1 MSYCLALSGK
11 PDNEGNTY
19 NVDKLHENS
28 FWWHRICKYNNYYN
42 KPDVPTIKGRHYTMG
57 AHNINWPIP
66 QSAIDANMLDKL
78 YQNPGYDG
86 HDSSVEMWQTWE
98 EAVEHE

>member
-1 MSYCLALSGK
+1 
-11 PDNEGNTY
+11 
-19 NVDKLHENS
+19 
-28 FWWHRICKYNNYYN
+28 
-42 KPDVPTIKGRHYTMG
+42 MG